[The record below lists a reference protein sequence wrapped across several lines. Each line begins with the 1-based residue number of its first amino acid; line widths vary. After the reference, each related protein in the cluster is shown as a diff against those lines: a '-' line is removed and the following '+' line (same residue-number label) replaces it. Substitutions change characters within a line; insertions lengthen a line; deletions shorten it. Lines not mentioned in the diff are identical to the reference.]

1 MTAVSSLDGIF
12 LELEDDDPAAHM
24 HIGAILPFDP
34 LPGDRPDPFTRV
46 EALLHERLDA
56 LPRLRQRLSEDRVGG
71 LAWPS
76 WVDDDR
82 FDLAH
87 HVHRVALPQPC
98 GAAELDEW
106 SGDFFGRRL
115 NRSRPLWEAAVIERL
130 DDGGWAL
137 AIKLHHC
144 VADGLGSLQLA
155 YRLLGSEPAAPPPAP
170 PQRTAASAALREG
183 AAVVR
188 GGADALA
195 HPRRSAASLAAGAEL
210 LARERLAPPPQT
222 SVNGEIGSARAFTSV
237 TVPLRELRAISRALG
252 GTVTDALLATV
263 AGALRTLLT
272 ERGER
277 CPHDGLRAMVPVDI
291 RAAGSEPEGNHIS
304 SLFVAL
310 PVALGHPLARHAAVR
325 RETERRKHSSQSGG
339 SSLLLELSSL
349 APPAVHHRL
358 AQLFATPRLF
368 NLTVT
373 SMRGLERPLRVGRAR
388 LREVRAL
395 VPLAQGHRLG
405 IAIVSHG
412 AATTYGVIAD
422 RDTVP
427 DLDRFAAALREEHA
441 ELRRAARRRNAAMR
455 RGGPAIAS
463 ALEGVPD

>member
-1 MTAVSSLDGIF
+1 MTAVSPLDGIF

-24 HIGAILPFDP
+24 HIGAIMPFGP
-34 LPGDRPDPFTRV
+34 LREDGPDAFARV
-46 EALLHERLDA
+46 ETLLRERLA
-56 LPRLRQRLSEDRVGG
+56 LLPRLSQRLSHDRVGG

-76 WVDDDR
+76 WVEDDR

-87 HVHRVALPQPC
+87 HLHRVALPQPC

-115 NRSRPLWEAAVIERL
+115 DRSRPLWEAAVIERL

-155 YRLLGSEPAAPPPAP
+155 YRLLGSEPAAAPAAP
-170 PQRTAASAALREG
+170 PQRSAASAVLREG

-195 HPRRSAASLAAGAEL
+195 HPRRSASSLAAGAEL
-210 LARERLAPPPQT
+210 LARERLAPPPTT

-237 TVPLRELRAISRALG
+237 TVPLRELRAISRTLG

-263 AGALRTLLT
+263 AGALRTLLL

-277 CPHDGLRAMVPVDI
+277 CPHDGLRAMVPVDV
-291 RAAGSEPEGNHIS
+291 RAAGADAEGNHIS

-310 PVALGHPLARHAAVR
+310 PVALAHPLARHAAVQ
-325 RETERRKHSSQSGG
+325 RETARRKHSGQSGG
-339 SSLLLELSSL
+339 SSLLLELSGL
-349 APPAVHHRL
+349 APPALHHRL

-373 SMRGLERPLRVGRAR
+373 SMRGPERPLRVGGAR

-422 RDTVP
+422 RDTAP
-427 DLDRFAAALREEHA
+427 DLDRFAAALREQHA
-441 ELRRAARRRNAAMR
+441 ELRRAARRRASTQRGANAVV
-455 RGGPAIAS
+455 S